1 MSMVGLQEQA
11 IEIFQP
17 LITTFSIQLLTAGV
31 VLPFTFKHLF
41 RQNLGLKFIFA
52 LTLCAGF
59 LWVNLLVVQR
69 DAPNNLF
76 GFLGLTRADLGDSRK
91 IENQVY
97 N

>member
-1 MSMVGLQEQA
+1 MSMVSLQEQA

-31 VLPFTFKHLF
+31 VVPFTFKHLF
-41 RQNLGLKFIFA
+41 RQNLRLKFIFA
-52 LTLCAGF
+52 LALCAGF

-76 GFLGLTRADLGDSRK
+76 GFLRLTRADLGDSSK